1 MKQNLLKT
9 WLMLVCLLV
18 GAGSAWA
25 ENYATWTFAS
35 GTAGTNYPAN
45 KTNFAATSG
54 SCSESVFY
62 LNGSGSTW
70 NSTKGYAFTA
80 VTDMTVTLKLTADLA
95 AGSNVVFAADMYYN
109 KDSNAPMTGFKLSV
123 SVNDGSYVT
132 TGLSATSLSLSN
144 SSANKS
150 VTYTTQTALKSGDQI
165 TLKYTQTGKAGT
177 GQGYVGNITI
187 DGPTLTSGSG
197 GSDPTPT
204 KYNVTISKDIQNG
217 TVKASPTSAEANAT
231 VTLTA
236 TPSTGYEFSAW
247 DVKDASNNAITV
259 TDNKFTMPA
268 ANVNVSATFKAIGG
282 GEPTGDEKT
291 GTIKFGTNDIKIN
304 NTTVYGDDD
313 LGNTW
318 TITTKTS
325 ANSFTSNESYY
336 QVGSSN
342 KPATSITFTTTL
354 PKDVTINKM
363 SAKFGGF
370 SGTAG
375 TVTLKVGSSAIGT
388 GSLNEA
394 NDVTVNSTSTAKGK
408 VLTVTLTNIAKGVK
422 VYNISY
428 TYSDEGGGSDP
439 IGDPEISNLIKTSTL
454 IVETGAEPY
463 DVRNL
468 LNIPN
473 DYDGTITTTIEDL
486 TEKDGEFSCVYPNL
500 SFQTSGTY
508 TVNVTAAAIPGK
520 YAETTGNIIVTAKK
534 PIPNYDGAYV
544 DYDLS
549 KDITTSATKEEMTWI
564 DNVVNIEAAKAESS
578 IDVNNY
584 YPGSSTPRTSTRFYA
599 NSTLTF
605 TPTASVTITG
615 IKFTT
620 TSNAYTTVLETSNWT
635 NADVIADTENKIAY
649 VTPIDGTS
657 PISVTIG
664 GTTGVTNIRVYYSGT
679 PSPYTTKHL
688 TLKAHADDGYYA
700 TFSSDK
706 VTFFPEDYV
715 VSAVGVE
722 NGKLYK
728 FSNDETFDDDI
739 VEINGKD
746 VIGYYVPAN
755 TGVLLYS
762 TDENVIYQNVTGVTP
777 SDEVKAVNM
786 LVPTTADGIFK
797 AEADGNYYYKLAYG
811 DNTNKTKL
819 GFWFGAEDGSGNFN
833 VKAGGAVL
841 RVPQIA
847 GVKGFSLS
855 GGDETAIENLMS
867 NNKQKTIYNLQ
878 GVKLQKLQKGV
889 NIVNG
894 RKVIR

>member
-25 ENYATWTFAS
+25 EDVTVTKTINQLAQENDWKTSTGSQINGTYRDFNLDDNINIKLALALGEEGNSGSIWGSNSTTYDWRLYQTNSPAITISSKGDYVIKTVKFTYSQNNTGVINTKGCEKSIGSSYQITSGKTHNVNANSVTYYLGNS
-35 GTAGTNYPAN
+35 GTASNGQAKITAFEVVYSS
-45 KTNFAATSG
+45 TS
-54 SCSESVFY
+54 
-62 LNGSGSTW
+62 
-70 NSTKGYAFTA
+70 
-80 VTDMTVTLKLTADLA
+80 
-95 AGSNVVFAADMYYN
+95 
-109 KDSNAPMTGFKLSV
+109 
-123 SVNDGSYVT
+123 
-132 TGLSATSLSLSN
+132 
-144 SSANKS
+144 
-150 VTYTTQTALKSGDQI
+150 
-165 TLKYTQTGKAGT
+165 
-177 GQGYVGNITI
+177 
-187 DGPTLTSGSG
+187 
-197 GSDPTPT
+197 
-204 KYNVTISKDIQNG
+204 
-217 TVKASPTSAEANAT
+217 
-231 VTLTA
+231 
-236 TPSTGYEFSAW
+236 
-247 DVKDASNNAITV
+247 
-259 TDNKFTMPA
+259 
-268 ANVNVSATFKAIGG
+268 GG

-291 GTIKFGTNDIKIN
+291 STIIFGTNDVKIN
-304 NTTVYGDDD
+304 AASVTGEDN
-313 LGNTW
+313 LNNTW
-318 TITTKTS
+318 TITTAGST
-325 ANSFTSNESYY
+325 SFTSNASYY

-354 PKDVTINKM
+354 PKDVTITKM

-520 YAETTGNIIVTAKK
+520 YAETTGNITVTAKK
-534 PIPNYDGAYV
+534 PLPKYEGTYV
-544 DYDLS
+544 DIDLS
-549 KDITTSATKEEMTWI
+549 TDNTETATEVEMTWS
-564 DNVVNIEAAKAESS
+564 NAFVNIEAAKAESS
-578 IDVNNY
+578 IAVNNY
-584 YPGSSTPRTSTRFYA
+584 YPGSSTPRSSTRFYA
-599 NSTLTF
+599 KSTLTF
-605 TPTASVTITG
+605 TPTESVTITG
-615 IKFTT
+615 IEFTT
-620 TSNAYTTVLETSNWT
+620 TSNAYATVFETSDWT
-635 NADVIADTENKIAY
+635 NANAIADAENKIAY
-649 VTPIDGTS
+649 VTPIDGTAT
-657 PISVTIG
+657 ISATIG
-664 GTTGVTNIRVYYSGT
+664 ATTGVTNIRVYYTGT
-679 PSPYTTKHL
+679 LTPQTI
-688 TLKAHADDGYYA
+688 TLKAKTDDGYYA

-706 VTFFPEDYV
+706 VTFFPEDYM

-722 NGKLYK
+722 NNGLYK
-728 FSNDETFDDDI
+728 FSNEEAFDEDI
-739 VEINGKD
+739 VKINGED

-777 SDEVKAVNM
+777 SDDVKAVNM

-819 GFWFGAEDGSGNFN
+819 GFWFGAVDGSGNFN